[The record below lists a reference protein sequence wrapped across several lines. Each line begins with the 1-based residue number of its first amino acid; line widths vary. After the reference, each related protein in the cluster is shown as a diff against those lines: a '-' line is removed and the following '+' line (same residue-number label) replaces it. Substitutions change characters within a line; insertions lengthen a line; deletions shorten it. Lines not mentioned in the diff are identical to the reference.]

1 MSKGEKGAT
10 DQMWQ
15 LKRSSISSFARS
27 LPLSLRT
34 GSSPSPASLLG
45 TEAGVESFA
54 SEAALDRLLRAGRD
68 SLASGG
74 RVALDSDVP
83 AGCVVS
89 ELVRDIVEVVG
100 GGSPDSCEDVD
111 EACIAAA
118 VRSKE

>member
-1 MSKGEKGAT
+1 MSKGEQGAT

-15 LKRSSISSFARS
+15 LKRSRASSFARS

-34 GSSPSPASLLG
+34 GSWPSPASLLG
-45 TEAGVESFA
+45 TEAGVDPSA
-54 SEAALDRLLRAGRD
+54 SEAALERLFRAGEG
-68 SLASGG
+68 SLSSAAS
-74 RVALDSDVP
+74 VALDSCVP

-89 ELVRDIVEVVG
+89 ELAPDVVEVVG
-100 GGSPDSCEDVD
+100 GGSSDSCEDAD